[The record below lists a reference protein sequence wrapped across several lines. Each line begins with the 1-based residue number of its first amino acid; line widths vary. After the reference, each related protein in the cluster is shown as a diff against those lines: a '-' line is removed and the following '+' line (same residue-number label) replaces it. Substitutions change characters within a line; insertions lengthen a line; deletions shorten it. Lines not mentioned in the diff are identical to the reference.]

1 MNQST
6 LGSFIRSLRIQNNM
20 TQARLAEL
28 LHVTDKA
35 VSKWERDLSYPDISL
50 FPDLADVMGVTVS
63 DLLRE
68 CVGDAPTSRLLQIY
82 NISHDIRT
90 PIHII
95 LGCADLVE
103 MNADDTQKMS
113 RYLDSIRISGQY
125 LLELCEIIKK
135 ATRGSRD
142 DASLKLEDI
151 EEYYRNHTGKAVSAP
166 YDFSGKRI
174 LVADD
179 IEMNRE
185 IAGEILKQTGAEVE
199 YAEDGAICL
208 EMVERAPAGYY
219 DIILMDLSMP
229 NLDGIEA
236 TRKIREL
243 PDTNKSEIP
252 IVAMTANVY
261 ENDRNAAFEAGMN
274 AFTEKPIYIDKLY
287 ATMKE
292 FL

>member
-1 MNQST
+1 MKQST
-6 LGSFIRSLRIQNNM
+6 LGSFIRALRIQNNM

-28 LHVTDKA
+28 LRVTDKA

-50 FPDLADVMGVTVS
+50 FPDLADVLGVTVS

-82 NISHDIRT
+82 NMSHDIRT

-103 MNADDTQKMS
+103 MNADDPQKMS

-125 LLELCEIIKK
+125 LLERCEIIKK

-151 EEYYRNHTGKAVSAP
+151 EEYYRNHTGKVVSAP

-185 IAGEILKQTGAEVE
+185 IAGEIIKQTGAEVE

>member
-6 LGSFIRSLRIQNNM
+6 LGSFIRALRIQNNM

>member
-1 MNQST
+1 MNQSS

-50 FPDLADVMGVTVS
+50 FPDLADVLGVTVS

-68 CVGDAPTSRLLQIY
+68 CVGDAPTSRLLQIF
-82 NISHDIRT
+82 NMSHDIRT

-95 LGCADLVE
+95 LGCADLAE
-103 MNADDTQKMS
+103 MYADNPQKRS
-113 RYLDSIRISGQY
+113 RYLDSIRVSGQY
-125 LLELCEIIKK
+125 LLERCEIIRK
-135 ATRGSRD
+135 AARGNRQ
-142 DASLKLEDI
+142 DASLKLGDI

-166 YDFSGKRI
+166 YDFSDKRI

-236 TRKIREL
+236 TRKIRKL
-243 PDTNKSEIP
+243 SDIKKAEIP
-252 IVAMTANVY
+252 IVAMTANVS
-261 ENDRNAAFEAGMN
+261 ENDRNTAFEAGMN

-287 ATMKE
+287 ATLKE